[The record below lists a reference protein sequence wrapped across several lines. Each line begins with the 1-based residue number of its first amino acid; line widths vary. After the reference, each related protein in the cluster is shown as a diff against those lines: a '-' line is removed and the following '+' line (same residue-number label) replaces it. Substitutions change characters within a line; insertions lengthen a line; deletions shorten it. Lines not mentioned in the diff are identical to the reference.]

1 MKVSIYIP
9 TKNRLDLLKIAVDSV
24 LRQTYES
31 IELIVVNDGSTDE
44 TQKYLEQLTASD
56 NRVKYINNAQSK
68 GACAARNAAIES
80 ASGYFLTGLDDDD
93 LFEPCHIAALVSYW
107 QLLEAASQKF
117 SAIYVQDQL
126 RNYSV
131 INVLRKPSSVKAED
145 MLLSNCVGN
154 QIFSTKEKFLSAGLF
169 DQNMPAW
176 QDLEFYYRFLK
187 IHGPARLLDI
197 PSYIFDVSPRGDR
210 ISVGSKL
217 KIVNACE
224 SFIRKHNISDQKI
237 QQQLLMQVYARY
249 YGFNVTLK
257 DVITVLKLGW
267 NVKVLYRIVLRW
279 ANR

>member
-1 MKVSIYIP
+1 MLVSIYIP

-24 LRQTYES
+24 LRQTYQN

-44 TQKYLEQLTASD
+44 TQKYLEQLSASD
-56 NRVKYINNAQSK
+56 NRVKYISNAQSK
-68 GACAARNAAIES
+68 GACAARNVAIES
-80 ASGYFLTGLDDDD
+80 ASGYFVTGLDDDD
-93 LFEPCHIAALVSYW
+93 LFEPCHIAALVGYW
-107 QLLEAASQKF
+107 QLLEAAQQKF

-126 RNYSV
+126 RSNGV

-145 MLLSNCVGN
+145 ILLSNCVGN

-187 IHGPARLLDI
+187 VHGPARLLDI
-197 PSYIFDVSPRGDR
+197 PSYIFDISPRGDR

-224 SFIRKHNISDQKI
+224 SFIRKHKITDNKI
-237 QQQLLMQVYARY
+237 QQQLLMQVYAKY

-257 DVITVLKLGW
+257 DVVNVLRLGLDI
-267 NVKVLYRIVLRW
+267 KTFYRIARRW
-279 ANR
+279 LDR